1 MIKKI
6 ILSLSII
13 SAGVFSEIKSQTI
26 PTYPSVDDALAKAK
40 SSDFLRGLLK
50 LDYNADV
57 TKCTFSKKYYSN
69 TEEKEVDA
77 YFGKYTSDRCAEL
90 FPISMPYDRCI
101 TYITV
106 TTSKDANGTV
116 YQVPVGVKY
125 SRLKNDVLTN
135 QWEYYNVELGSPR
148 VIGGVANDSKAKIA
162 LLVGGIKKFP
172 LKNGQL
178 YGGDDETGF
187 NGSVEALKHFSR
199 IDSIYCKGEK
209 IDNAKEQTWFFEI
222 KGQEYNSNTGDI
234 IDDAT
239 LTDNYIVNVALQVKL
254 ENAKWNIVDL
264 MIRDN
269 HGNDRSNTKYNG
281 PLLAC
286 FGQVNFDKIYKNT
299 AFYQFAP
306 DTEGALKLKAKQLQ
320 KAIENLSYN
329 EEKDLKLL
337 VQFFDPENNPE
348 KMALDLF
355 KILKEAKDKQCTIH
369 EINVYGSYYGK
380 PGSGS
385 TDNFIKINAEF
396 KRESC
401 LTKPELK
408 EQYKAA
414 GMNAKLMKQTG
425 GDLYSRALF
434 QNNSIKLVIRE
445 NTLFLVSAPTL
456 SELISF

>member
-1 MIKKI
+1 M
-6 ILSLSII
+6 
-13 SAGVFSEIKSQTI
+13 
-26 PTYPSVDDALAKAK
+26 
-40 SSDFLRGLLK
+40 
-50 LDYNADV
+50 V
-57 TKCTFSKKYYSN
+57 T
-69 TEEKEVDA
+69 
-77 YFGKYTSDRCAEL
+77 R
-90 FPISMPYDRCI
+90 
-101 TYITV
+101 
-106 TTSKDANGTV
+106 
-116 YQVPVGVKY
+116 
-125 SRLKNDVLTN
+125 
-135 QWEYYNVELGSPR
+135 
-148 VIGGVANDSKAKIA
+148 
-162 LLVGGIKKFP
+162 
-172 LKNGQL
+172 
-178 YGGDDETGF
+178 
-187 NGSVEALKHFSR
+187 
-199 IDSIYCKGEK
+199 
-209 IDNAKEQTWFFEI
+209 
-222 KGQEYNSNTGDI
+222 
-234 IDDAT
+234 
-239 LTDNYIVNVALQVKL
+239 
-254 ENAKWNIVDL
+254 
-264 MIRDN
+264 
-269 HGNDRSNTKYNG
+269 NDRSNVKYNG

-380 PGSGS
+380 QGSGS